1 MNDIQPFTPITQT
14 APLTVGTTAASTT
27 LPTVLPSGQLSGNV
41 QVLVTNLGA
50 NPVYLAWGPGN
61 PAAVV
66 PTPGTLAN
74 VLPIIGQ
81 SQQTLTLPD
90 GVTIS
95 AIAANTGNTV
105 LFTVGRGF

>member
-1 MNDIQPFTPITQT
+1 MIDIQPFTPITQT
-14 APLTVGTTAASTT
+14 ASLAVGTTAASTT

-74 VLPIIGQ
+74 AVPLPPN
-81 SQQTLTLPD
+81 SQRIFTLPD
-90 GVTIS
+90 GLTIF
-95 AIAANTGNTV
+95 AIAAATGNVV
-105 LFTVGRGF
+105 LFNVGIGD

>member
-14 APLTVGTTAASTT
+14 ASLTVGTAAASTT

-41 QVLVTNLGA
+41 QVLVTNLGSNA
-50 NPVYLAWGPGN
+50 IYPAWGPGN

-74 VLPIIGQ
+74 AVPLPPQ
-81 SQQTLTLPD
+81 LPAHFH
-90 GVTIS
+90 S
-95 AIAANTGNTV
+95 P
-105 LFTVGRGF
+105 